1 MTTAEPELAAFRE
14 ELERVRSRLAQAHVG
29 EDERVD
35 LAAHESDLLEAIALE
50 EDLLGVGKAGEEGKK
65 SSEQSVEELTRA
77 ADERN
82 LDPEAKRALERA
94 SKVRRAGR
102 PTDLPIG
109 PTFFFWLAWSLTL
122 RPSLAPPAS
131 PPFREGS
138 RGEPRG
144 GLPQDPEALPACGSH
159 VLPGFPPVRNASGQ
173 QGAATGTA
181 IATSAL
187 GSLDLPPRD

>member
-109 PTFFFWLAWSLTL
+109 PTFFLVGLVSDAPPVSRAACL
-122 RPSLAPPAS
+122 PSLPRRLSRRTARRTAS
-131 PPFREGS
+131 SP
-138 RGEPRG
+138 
-144 GLPQDPEALPACGSH
+144 
-159 VLPGFPPVRNASGQ
+159 
-173 QGAATGTA
+173 
-181 IATSAL
+181 
-187 GSLDLPPRD
+187 

>member
-50 EDLLGVGKAGEEGKK
+50 EDLLGVDKAGEEGKK

-109 PTFFFWLAWSLTL
+109 LPFFFGWL
-122 RPSLAPPAS
+122 
-131 PPFREGS
+131 
-138 RGEPRG
+138 
-144 GLPQDPEALPACGSH
+144 GL
-159 VLPGFPPVRNASGQ
+159 
-173 QGAATGTA
+173 
-181 IATSAL
+181 
-187 GSLDLPPRD
+187 

>member
-109 PTFFFWLAWSLTL
+109 LPFFLACLLSDAPPVPRAACL
-122 RPSLAPPAS
+122 PSLPRRLSRRTARRTAS
-131 PPFREGS
+131 SP
-138 RGEPRG
+138 
-144 GLPQDPEALPACGSH
+144 
-159 VLPGFPPVRNASGQ
+159 
-173 QGAATGTA
+173 
-181 IATSAL
+181 
-187 GSLDLPPRD
+187 

>member
-109 PTFFFWLAWSLTL
+109 PTFFFFGWL
-122 RPSLAPPAS
+122 
-131 PPFREGS
+131 
-138 RGEPRG
+138 
-144 GLPQDPEALPACGSH
+144 GL
-159 VLPGFPPVRNASGQ
+159 
-173 QGAATGTA
+173 
-181 IATSAL
+181 
-187 GSLDLPPRD
+187 